1 MTVDR
6 ETDGDGVQGDRPR
19 ERRAPPADA
28 VAFAEGSIT
37 RQDAMDRLRVRDYA
51 GLLVLLGDHGL
62 TPPRP
67 SDREVEDQAADFE
80 ALWHG
85 PAA

>member
-1 MTVDR
+1 MTADR
-6 ETDGDGVQGDRPR
+6 ETGGDGRGDRPR

-51 GLLVLLGDHGL
+51 GLLVVLGYHGL
-62 TPPRP
+62 APPRP
-67 SDREVEDQAADFE
+67 SDQEIEEQAMVFE
-80 ALWHG
+80 RVWNAV
-85 PAA
+85 PP